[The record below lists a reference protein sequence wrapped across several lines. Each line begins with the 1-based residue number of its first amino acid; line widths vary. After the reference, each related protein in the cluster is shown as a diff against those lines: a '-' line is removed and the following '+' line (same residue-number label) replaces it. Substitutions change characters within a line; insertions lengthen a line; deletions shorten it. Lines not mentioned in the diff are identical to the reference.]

1 MENKNIIKLSLLF
14 FIIVINLC
22 FSCEKENSG
31 EDTIWIYKTKNDY
44 SDKVPVQLSKDKS
57 EIKSFPGPYDVD
69 NRRFKP
75 LNLIK
80 GYYLNG
86 SLGPNTGY
94 LSLTI
99 EEYSKYETPLSRD
112 SMYSLLIDKDPFI
125 KFYARYDDKGFRNEN
140 VSPYGIDTAKI
151 NDIIRQD
158 ELDKYFERMK

>member
-1 MENKNIIKLSLLF
+1 MDYKRTFKFSLLLLT
-14 FIIVINLC
+14 IVLNLC
-22 FSCEKENSG
+22 FSCENENSG
-31 EDTIWIYKTKNDY
+31 EDTIWVYKTESDY
-44 SDKVPVQLSKDKS
+44 SDKVPVQLSKDGY

-75 LNLIK
+75 LSLIN

-112 SMYSLLIDKDPFI
+112 SMYSLLIDKNPFI
-125 KFYARYDDKGFRNEN
+125 KFYARYSDEGFKDES
-140 VSPYGIDTAKI
+140 VSPYGIDTALI
-151 NDIIRQD
+151 NDLIRKD
-158 ELDKYFERMK
+158 ELDKHFERLK